1 MKSFLGLVLLLS
13 LSSVS
18 FGADKKPEMY
28 TVIKATRGYICGEEL
43 DSGPCVLAEATKGT
57 SFPGGGYI
65 SYVAATYVITHGNVV
80 SYAYFDYAVLSDHLT
95 STDPVFRYDNTLELA
110 PIPLG
115 VPLKMEAS
123 AGKLC
128 WDSHDMPS
136 YRVFTFC
143 FSVYQE
149 EMTTPKKKE

>member
-1 MKSFLGLVLLLS
+1 MKHFWGLVLLLT
-13 LSSVS
+13 LSAVS

-28 TVIKATRGYICGEEL
+28 TVIKATRGYICGKEL
-43 DSGPCVLAEATKGT
+43 GSGPCVLAEATKVT
-57 SFPGGGYI
+57 SVLGGYI

-95 STDPVFRYDNTLELA
+95 STDPVFRYDNTQDLA

-149 EMTTPKKKE
+149 EMTTPKKKQ